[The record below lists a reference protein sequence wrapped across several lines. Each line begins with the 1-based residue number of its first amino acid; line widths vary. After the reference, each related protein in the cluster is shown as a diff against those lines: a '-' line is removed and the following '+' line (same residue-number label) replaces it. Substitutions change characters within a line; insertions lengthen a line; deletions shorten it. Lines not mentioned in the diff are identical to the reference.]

1 MVRSEALAKAIYGY
15 RAENWTEHEA
25 ESKQQFAERL
35 FITHDLG
42 IKENNQLN
50 LLSTLFSLSLALGE
64 GNAQLVYSVEILNAI
79 EDFTLWWKI
88 FVLF

>member
-1 MVRSEALAKAIYGY
+1 MAT
-15 RAENWTEHEA
+15 ENCTEHVA
-25 ESKQQFAERL
+25 ESKQQFSERL
-35 FITHDLG
+35 FITHDLS

-79 EDFTLWWKI
+79 EDFTL
-88 FVLF
+88 